1 MKRGLIMEYKVT
13 LTWDP
18 EAKVWVATS
27 EDIKGLVLEDGSFDA
42 LIAKVQAAVPELI
55 EINNLPEGKT
65 ICYSPGQFL
74 RAVN

>member
-27 EDIKGLVLEDGSFDA
+27 EDIKGLVPDMWVYILKFPKGITSLSA
-42 LIAKVQAAVPELI
+42 
-55 EINNLPEGKT
+55 
-65 ICYSPGQFL
+65 
-74 RAVN
+74 